1 MKIETN
7 IDQETL
13 SKLKEELAEKQLNF
27 IMEKVDS
34 KDFENSLNEQ
44 LTRFVNFAMDKPI
57 KYYIQNTDEIKK
69 ELKLTIATEN
79 IQKLAYKYGRV
90 FFDFIKQYVKNYEV
104 KIEDLLT
111 DEIIKK
117 VENAIDKPL
126 DLDKETV
133 KTFIDQKA
141 VKELFVTIIYTA
153 LEKFVKNIPFTG
165 GLFGKTGVFEREI
178 KKFIS
183 GGMNFTIDIATNFIT
198 DKKNEELIQSS
209 LKKLF
214 RNLIEI
220 NLNTIMSRVDL
231 NQFDSGEG
239 ETFHNLL
246 THLTDMKMIKDTIDY
261 TIEQIYHGEGEKS
274 IREILNDE
282 EAQAGLVKII
292 SENMSILILEYF
304 KSDRFK
310 SFLKRNI
317 DDFYHSL
324 EV

>member
-13 SKLKEELAEKQLNF
+13 NKLKEELSEKQLNF
-27 IMEKVDS
+27 ILEKIDS
-34 KDFENSLNEQ
+34 REFKSSMNEQ
-44 LTRFVNFAMDKPI
+44 ITAFVNFAMDKPI
-57 KYYIQNTDEIKK
+57 KYYIQNTDDIKK

-79 IQKLAYKYGRV
+79 IQKLAFKYGRV
-90 FFDFIKQYVKNYEV
+90 FFEFIKQYVKNYEV

-111 DEIIKK
+111 DEIIKRI
-117 VENAIDKPL
+117 ENTIEQPL
-126 DLDKETV
+126 ELDKETV

-141 VKELFVTIIYTA
+141 VKELFVTIIYTS

-183 GGMNFTIDIATNFIT
+183 GGMDFTIDIATNFIT
-198 DKKNEELIQSS
+198 DKKNEEVIQNS

-214 RNLIEI
+214 RNIISI
-220 NLNTIMSRVDL
+220 NLNTIMSKIDL
-231 NQFDSGEG
+231 NQLDSGNG
-239 ETFHNLL
+239 ETFKNLIS
-246 THLTDMKMIKDTIDY
+246 HLTDMNMIRDAIDY
-261 TIEQIYHGEGEKS
+261 TIEQMYHTEGEKS
-274 IREILNDE
+274 IREILSDE

-292 SENMSILILEYF
+292 SENGVILLTEYL
-304 KSDRFK
+304 KTDSFK
-310 SFLKRNI
+310 SFLKSNI
-317 DDFYHSL
+317 DEFYNSL